1 MTRIVR
7 GMARGARVLLLLAL
21 PLLAAASGD
30 PLAEVRALIE
40 SGRLHQA
47 SARLQ
52 ALTSGPLAQGAEQQA
67 LRARLTL
74 QLGRLDEA
82 EAALL
87 EAERLGAGGSLRA
100 QRAELAQR
108 RGQGELARTQW
119 QALQQDDSVPLLERQ
134 RANLELAALE
144 EPGPG
149 LARLRATEPGLS
161 DAALLLRLAE
171 LAQAAPLADP
181 QLAERALRRVRGTSL
196 QRAQALQAQAA
207 LVEASG
213 PARREEALRL
223 NREALALV
231 DTLPDA
237 QQAEL
242 RVLLDWRAAR
252 LEPGTPSA
260 LASLQRA
267 VAQLET
273 VRDDWPLNDETG
285 RSTHQSLFQ
294 PLYLQ
299 LADALLRRADGA
311 QGEERQAWLRR
322 TRDALEQLYQAEL
335 QDYLGDRCEVDA
347 VKGEGASSA
356 LPAGSAAIYP
366 LLLADRVALLVED
379 AKGLDSFASAASPQA
394 VHEAAMVLAK
404 RLRDRAPGYLSA
416 ARSLHDALVQPI
428 ASWLAARGTQTL
440 VWVNDGPLRLVPM
453 AALYDGERHLLDRYQ
468 TANVL
473 GMSMTNTQA
482 ARMERVQ
489 ALVAGAGRFG
499 AVVDRLASETW
510 AQPLR
515 RQLLG
520 AAAEAEPG
528 ATRSLQAQRMREALE
543 LPGVAEE
550 VKTLQRLLPGP
561 VLQDARFTVQGFS
574 GQVQKGGHRVVH
586 IASHGVFG
594 GSAATSFLM
603 AYDDLLTLPN
613 LQNLLQSESTRRQPI
628 ELLTLS
634 ACQTAEGNERAPLG
648 LSGAAL
654 KARARSVLGTLWPV
668 DDAATVQLMSAF
680 YAGWTARP
688 ELGKAAALREAQ
700 RTLLRQADTRHP
712 YYWAPFA
719 LIGNWQ

>member
-1 MTRIVR
+1 MPW
-7 GMARGARVLLLLAL
+7 LLVL
-21 PLLAAASGD
+21 PLLAAATGD
-30 PLAEVRALIE
+30 PLAEVRALMA

-52 ALTSGPLAQGAEQQA
+52 ALTPGAATQQAEQT
-67 LRARLTL
+67 LRARIAL
-74 QLGRLDEA
+74 QLQRLDEA
-82 EAALL
+82 EVALQAA
-87 EAERLGAGGSLRA
+87 EGSGGGSVLHLL
-100 QRAELAQR
+100 RAELAQR
-108 RGQGELARTQW
+108 RGQSEQARVHW
-119 QALQQDDSVPLLERQ
+119 QALQQDASTPLPDRQ
-134 RANLELAALE
+134 HASLELAALE
-144 EPGPG
+144 APGPR
-149 LARLRATEPGLS
+149 LARLRALEPGLS
-161 DAALLLRLAE
+161 DAALLLRLAD
-171 LAQAAPLADP
+171 LTQAADPLLAD
-181 QLAERALRRVRGTSL
+181 RALLRVQGSTL
-196 QRAQALQAQAA
+196 QRAQALQARAA
-207 LVEASG
+207 LAEAAG
-213 PARREEALRL
+213 PARRDEALRL
-223 NREALALV
+223 NGEALALV
-231 DTLPDA
+231 ATLPDA

-252 LEPGTPSA
+252 LQPGTPTA

-273 VRDDWPLNDETG
+273 VRDDWPLTDESG

-299 LADALLRRADGA
+299 LADALLRRADAA

-394 VHEAAMVLAK
+394 VQEAATVLAK

-428 ASWLAARGTQTL
+428 APWLAARGTQTL

-453 AALYDGERHLLDRYQ
+453 AALYDGERHLLDRFQ

-574 GQVQKGGHRVVH
+574 GQVQKGGHRIVH

-613 LQNLLQSESTRRQPI
+613 LQNLLQSESTRRLPI

-680 YAGWTARP
+680 YARWTARP
-688 ELGKAAALREAQ
+688 EQGKAAALREAQ
-700 RTLLRQADTRHP
+700 RALLRQADTRHP

>member
-1 MTRIVR
+1 
-7 GMARGARVLLLLAL
+7 MACKWRSLAWRFGAPCVLGW
-21 PLLAAASGD
+21 PLWLSAAGD
-30 PLAEVRALIE
+30 PLAEARALLE

-47 SARLQ
+47 AARLQ
-52 ALTSGPLAQGAEQQA
+52 ALPGENAEVALLQA
-67 LRARLTL
+67 RIAL

-82 EAALL
+82 DTALQAA
-87 EAERLGAGGSLRA
+87 ARAGASRGVQAL
-100 QRAELAQR
+100 RAELAQR
-108 RGQGELARTQW
+108 RGEPERARAQW
-119 QALQQDDSVPLLERQ
+119 QALAQDAAEPLPVRQ
-134 RANLELAALE
+134 RALLEAAALE
-144 EPGPG
+144 GAA
-149 LARLRATEPGLS
+149 ARLASLRALEPGLT
-161 DAALLLRLAE
+161 DPALLLRLAE
-171 LAQAAPLADP
+171 LAQAADLP
-181 QLAERALRRVRGTSL
+181 LAERALLRVQGTPL
-196 QRAQALQAQAA
+196 QRAQALQARAA
-207 LVEASG
+207 LAEAAG
-213 PARREEALRL
+213 PARRDEAARL
-223 NREALALV
+223 NAEALALIAP
-231 DTLPDA
+231 LPDA

-252 LEPGTPSA
+252 LQPGTPAA

-267 VAQLET
+267 VAQLEA
-273 VRDDWPLNDETG
+273 VRDDWPLAAADG

-299 LADALLRRADGA
+299 LADALLRRADA
-311 QGEERQAWLRR
+311 SRGEERQAWLRR

-347 VKGEGASSA
+347 VKGAGGAGA
-356 LPAGSAAIYP
+356 LPPGSAAVYP

-379 AKGLDSFASAASPQA
+379 AQGLDSFQSKAEPGA
-394 VHEAAMVLAK
+394 VRDTARLLAQ

-416 ARSLHDALVQPI
+416 ARSLHDALVQPM
-428 ASWLAARGTQTL
+428 APWLAARGTHTL
-440 VWVNDGPLRLVPM
+440 VWVNDGVLRLVPM
-453 AALYDGERHLLDRYQ
+453 AVLYDGEQHLLERFQ

-473 GMSMTNTQA
+473 GISMTNLQGGSGG
-482 ARMERVQ
+482 RVQ

-499 AVVDRLASETW
+499 PVVERLASETW

-520 AAAEAEPG
+520 PAAEAEPG
-528 ATRSLQAQRMREALE
+528 ADPRATRSLQAQRLREALE

-550 VKTLQRLLPGP
+550 VKTLQKLLPGP
-561 VLQDARFTVQGFS
+561 VLQDTGFTVQGFS

-680 YAGWTARP
+680 YGGWTAQP
-688 ELGKAAALREAQ
+688 GAGKAAALREAQ
-700 RTLLRQADTRHP
+700 RALLRQADTRHP